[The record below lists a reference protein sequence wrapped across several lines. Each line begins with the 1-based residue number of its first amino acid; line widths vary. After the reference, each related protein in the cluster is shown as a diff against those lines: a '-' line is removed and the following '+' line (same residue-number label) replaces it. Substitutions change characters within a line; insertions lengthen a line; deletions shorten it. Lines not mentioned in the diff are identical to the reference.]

1 VIDSLYRRYHAL
13 AQEELSRTL
22 GRLPNVSVEERAHL
36 EEFARRVVNK
46 LLHDPIRAL
55 RQADGT
61 HAARDQYL
69 HAMQMLFNL
78 QAEAPPEPGE
88 SEPPKG

>member
-1 VIDSLYRRYHAL
+1 
-13 AQEELSRTL
+13 
-22 GRLPNVSVEERAHL
+22 
-36 EEFARRVVNK
+36 
-46 LLHDPIRAL
+46 LHDPIRAL

-78 QAEAPPEPGE
+78 QAELPKEPGE
-88 SEPPKG
+88 NEPRAGV